1 MSYNF
6 YKGEDIISDCSSTH
20 IQFFEINQSS
30 LMFMGMSCTV
40 RVVDQC
46 QIALPSDSVST
57 TSMPLTFFDLM
68 WLALPPVHRIFFYEM
83 DHSKTQFTKTI
94 IPNLKHSLSLTL
106 QQFFPL
112 AGKLTWPKES
122 TKPEIQYSN
131 GDSVVLTVAVS
142 DYNFDS
148 LLCNHAKSVNDF
160 YPLVPQLC
168 NTASS
173 KVFPLLA
180 LQVTSFPNKGICI
193 GITLDHVVADG
204 RTFHHF
210 IKSWASTS
218 RLEGKNSTM
227 SESLPCYNRSV
238 VKDPNGMDMVFLNH
252 YKKLNITKESFNI
265 TKDPMAPMDKVL
277 ATFVLSH
284 ANIKRIKQWILIRLD
299 DGKERKPPFHLST
312 FVLTCAYVW
321 VCSIKARWGDVVGSG
336 SEDPIEY
343 FLFPMDCRARLEPV
357 LPNTYFGNCLKSCL
371 IKTKRSDLAGE
382 TGIAIAAELIAKV
395 IQKKVEEDGILKDM
409 ETLFSSDFSS
419 APDRILS
426 VAGSTKLYIY
436 KTDFGWGNP
445 KKSEVIS
452 IANTGAILLS
462 ECPSEIGAVE
472 VGLVRNKSEMEKFA
486 SFFTKT
492 VEGFPPTKDDN
503 C

>member
-1 MSYNF
+1 
-6 YKGEDIISDCSSTH
+6 
-20 IQFFEINQSS
+20 
-30 LMFMGMSCTV
+30 MFMGMSCRV
-40 RVVDQC
+40 RVVEQC
-46 QIALPSDSVST
+46 RIAPPSDSVST
-57 TSMPLTFFDLM
+57 TTMPLTFFDLM
-68 WLALPPVHRIFFYEM
+68 WLALPPVHRIFFYET
-83 DHSKTQFTKTI
+83 DHSKAQFTQTI

-112 AGKLTWPKES
+112 AGNLTWPQES
-122 TKPEIQYSN
+122 TRPEIQYIN
-131 GDSVVLTVAVS
+131 GDSVALTVAIS
-142 DYNFDS
+142 DYNFDR
-148 LLCNHAKSVNDF
+148 LLCNHAKPVKDF

-180 LQVTSFPNKGICI
+180 LQVTSFPNRGICI
-193 GITLDHVVADG
+193 GLTLDHVVADG

-227 SESLPCYNRSV
+227 SESLPCYDRYM

-252 YKKLNITKESFNI
+252 YKKLNITKESFSI

-277 ATFVLSH
+277 ASFVLSRTD
-284 ANIKRIKQWILIRLD
+284 IKRIKQWVLTRLD
-299 DGKERKPPFHLST
+299 NDKERKPPFHLST

-321 VCSIKARWGDVVGSG
+321 VCLIKARWVVSG

-343 FLFPMDCRARLEPV
+343 FLFPMDCRARLEPP
-357 LPNTYFGNCLKSCL
+357 LPNTYFGNCLKSGL
-371 IKTKRSDLAGE
+371 IMIKRSDLTGE
-382 TGIAIAAELIAKV
+382 AAMAIAAELIAKV
-395 IQKKVEEDGILKDM
+395 IEKKVDEDDILKDM

-419 APDRILS
+419 APDQILS
-426 VAGSTKLYIY
+426 VAGSTKLGIY
-436 KTDFGWGNP
+436 DTDFGWGNP

-472 VGLVRNKSEMEKFA
+472 IGLVRNKSEMENFA

-492 VEGFPPTKDDN
+492 VEGFPPIEDDN